1 MDEIEASTAAW
12 TLFFMRN
19 SELDQKS
26 AVALRC
32 ELMRKRENV
41 IIVPSGLHGL
51 IGPYS
56 KLFEKQLTPTDTN
69 PDHAR
74 FLFKTQFAETS
85 LLPLLNKDE
94 NPVDGIGVTVYDLN
108 GKEFQM
114 MFKFWPS
121 KNFYV
126 LNQGWTAFCR
136 DHDISDK
143 DVVKLRMFRHLE
155 TRRLCFVISTVKTTN

>member
-19 SELDQKS
+19 SELDRKS
-26 AVALRC
+26 ATALSRG
-32 ELMRKRENV
+32 ELMRKRENDM
-41 IIVPSGLHGL
+41 IVPSGLRRL

-56 KLFEKQLTPTDTN
+56 ELFEKQLTVADTKS
-69 PDHAR
+69 DQGR
-74 FLFKTQFAETS
+74 LFIKRQFAKTS

-94 NPVDGIGVTVYDLN
+94 NPVDGVGVTVYDPN
-108 GKEFQM
+108 GKECKM
-114 MFKFWPS
+114 MFKFWAS
-121 KNFYV
+121 KYYV
-126 LNQGWTAFCR
+126 LTQGWTAFCR

-155 TRRLCFVISTVKTTN
+155 TRRLCFVISTVKATN